1 MVRQKTLDLRRTE
14 LESEELARAV
24 LDFAAD
30 KFGED
35 ILLMDIRP
43 VSTVADYFVL
53 CSAASERQVDAI
65 RQHIVEELSKK
76 QVHPLHQEGTAAS
89 GWMLLDYGS
98 LIVHVFLPTTR
109 RYYQLEQLWKD
120 ARIVVRML

>member
-1 MVRQKTLDLRRTE
+1 ME
-14 LESEELARAV
+14 LESEELARAMMDLV
-24 LDFAAD
+24 AD

-43 VSTVADYFVL
+43 VSTIADYFIL

-65 RQHIVEELSKK
+65 QGHLLAELSK
-76 QVHPLHQEGTAAS
+76 VEVRPLHVEGTATS
-89 GWMLLDYGS
+89 GWMLMDYGS
-98 LIVHVFLPTTR
+98 VIAHVFLPTTR
-109 RYYQLEQLWKD
+109 QYYKLEQLWKN